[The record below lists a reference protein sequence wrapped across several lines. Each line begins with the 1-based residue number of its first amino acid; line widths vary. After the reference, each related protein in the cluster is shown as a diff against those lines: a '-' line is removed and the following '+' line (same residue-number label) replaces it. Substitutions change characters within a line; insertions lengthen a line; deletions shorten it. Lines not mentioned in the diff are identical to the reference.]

1 MTPKVPTIESGTA
14 TLGMMVAEALRRK
27 RNRTIT
33 TRATVSSSENCT
45 SCTDARMVA
54 DGVRLRRALEV
65 PLREVHVRL
74 RDGGA
79 EVLEPEVVGRERRGV
94 RLDADGGLLPAAEA
108 HQADARQLRDLLRE
122 ARVGQVL
129 HPGQRQHVGGE
140 REGEHRR
147 IGGGG
152 FCVGRR
158 GGGGAAGG
166 GGPPAGLG
174 PRPPFRAAGL
184 SLPRRTGGGGAGCRT
199 ERWGSVPF
207 IRPSG

>member
-152 FCVGRR
+152 LAVDRR
-158 GGGGAAGG
+158 GGGGGGGG
-166 GGPPAGLG
+166 GGPPAWRG
-174 PRPPFRAAGL
+174 PPPPPPGGAG
-184 SLPRRTGGGGAGCRT
+184 PPPGGRWGGGARGRRP
-199 ERWGSVPF
+199 RWAAP
-207 IRPSG
+207 PSGT